1 MKRVVLR
8 IGCGAVCA
16 ALALTLGCGCALLPP
31 ATGVPGAAS
40 SAVSVPTDDSGKPLY
55 DPAVLNDSRLRVLY
69 CDSRSGSSTTILC
82 GSTPLHQS
90 TRSENVSLVED
101 SVTGTAD
108 YWLRSWSDPTG
119 RGGRRTALYDKTG
132 TEVMSFEGEQSA
144 TLQNGLLVL
153 QESRLIDG
161 GYVPE
166 SGYGTCQVID
176 LATGA
181 ALPVPEGAYS
191 CTLCGDKLVFS
202 CYARPE
208 GLDDYDWDT
217 DYQQNRWVVVQE
229 KDGTPVYRAEA
240 ASAYRLF
247 YDSDTLSDWVKLDVA
262 TGEETT
268 DQILY
273 NTQTGEQYT
282 GFLQVYPGGLASF
295 STSDGRYELRDM
307 TTEDRGLIST
317 FDEQPSQY
325 FPGYVVTWHSG
336 EGHGYELYDL
346 ETGAKTPLYDVDATD
361 NTVAVYALDGSTACI
376 PLMAQMLA
384 DTTGMDLE
392 EARSSITVSTTAYAL
407 ENFGLYD
414 TTTRMLVVYEAPDYV
429 KEELQKANVE
439 LEQKPIGVDALVFIV
454 NEDNPVQ
461 ALSQQQ
467 LRDIYAGKITNWKDV
482 GGKDQEIVAFQ
493 RGEDSGSQTLF
504 KKLLI
509 QGGELMTP
517 PSELAPAAMG
527 ELVDSIADYNNSA
540 NAIGF
545 SVYYYIDQMY
555 SKPGL
560 RLLAVDGVTPSN
572 DTLADGSYPLC
583 NDFYAVIHPDA
594 AADSPERRLYDW
606 LDTDA
611 GQDCIK
617 KSGYVAVGPQTTV
630 TIVD

>member
-8 IGCGAVCA
+8 IGCGAVCT

-90 TRSENVSLVED
+90 ARSENVSLVED
-101 SVTGTAD
+101 SATGTAD

-153 QESRLIDG
+153 QENRLIDG

-208 GLDDYDWDT
+208 GLDDCDWDT
-217 DYQQNRWVVVQE
+217 DYQQNSWVVVQE

-247 YDSDTLSDWVKLDVA
+247 YDSDTLSDWVELDVV

-268 DQILY
+268 NQILY

-282 GFLQVYPGGLASF
+282 GFFQVYPGGLASF
-295 STSDGRYELRDM
+295 STGDGQYELRDM
-307 TTEDRGLIST
+307 TTEDRGLIAA

-336 EGHGYELYDL
+336 EDHDYELYDL

-361 NTVAVYALDGSTACI
+361 STVAVYALDGSLRVYSKDNGKLLT
-376 PLMAQMLA
+376 
-384 DTTGMDLE
+384 DTTVEPVEHQQRVRMSNCGSGYVWLKLQDNDRYE
-392 EARSSITVSTTAYAL
+392 TTATRLYGPQGLVSDLTAL
-407 ENFGLYD
+407 QGKYSYVNYLTTDPDGRPMFYGSRAAVGSAYGSVCDVLDTDGKVVLQGLSSCTGYYSNS
-414 TTTRMLVVYEAPDYV
+414 LNALPDH
-429 KEELQKANVE
+429 
-439 LEQKPIGVDALVFIV
+439 VF
-454 NEDNPVQ
+454 
-461 ALSQQQ
+461 A
-467 LRDIYAGKITNWKDV
+467 A
-482 GGKDQEIVAFQ
+482 Q
-493 RGEDSGSQTLF
+493 RGFYVGWMDTSGNWLYCQ
-504 KKLLI
+504 
-509 QGGELMTP
+509 
-517 PSELAPAAMG
+517 
-527 ELVDSIADYNNSA
+527 SI
-540 NAIGF
+540 F
-545 SVYYYIDQMY
+545 S
-555 SKPGL
+555 S
-560 RLLAVDGVTPSN
+560 
-572 DTLADGSYPLC
+572 
-583 NDFYAVIHPDA
+583 A
-594 AADSPERRLYDW
+594 AADDVPSY
-606 LDTDA
+606 
-611 GQDCIK
+611 
-617 KSGYVAVGPQTTV
+617 GY
-630 TIVD
+630 

>member
-8 IGCGAVCA
+8 IGCGAVCT

-40 SAVSVPTDDSGKPLY
+40 SAVSVPTDDNGKPLY

-90 TRSENVSLVED
+90 ARSENVSLVED
-101 SVTGTAD
+101 SATGAAD
-108 YWLRSWSDPTG
+108 YWLRSWSDHTG

-132 TEVMSFEGEQSA
+132 TEVLSFEGEQNA

-191 CTLCGDKLVFS
+191 CTVCGDKLVFS

-217 DYQQNRWVVVQE
+217 DYRQNSWVVVQE
-229 KDGTPVYRAEA
+229 KDGTPVYRADA

-247 YDSDTLSDWVKLDVA
+247 YDSDTLSDWVVLDVT

-268 DQILY
+268 DRILY
-273 NTQTGEQYT
+273 NVLTGEQCT

-307 TTEDRGLIST
+307 TTEDRGLIAA

-336 EGHGYELYDL
+336 EDHGYELYDL
-346 ETGAKTPLYDVDATD
+346 ETGTKTPLYDVNATD
-361 NTVAVYALDGSTACI
+361 NTVAVYALDGSLRVYSTDNGK
-376 PLMAQMLA
+376 LLT
-384 DTTGMDLE
+384 DTTVE
-392 EARSSITVSTTAYAL
+392 PVEHQQRV
-407 ENFGLYD
+407 
-414 TTTRMLVVYEAPDYV
+414 RM
-429 KEELQKANVE
+429 
-439 LEQKPIGVDALVFIV
+439 
-454 NEDNPVQ
+454 
-461 ALSQQQ
+461 
-467 LRDIYAGKITNWKDV
+467 
-482 GGKDQEIVAFQ
+482 
-493 RGEDSGSQTLF
+493 
-504 KKLLI
+504 
-509 QGGELMTP
+509 
-517 PSELAPAAMG
+517 
-527 ELVDSIADYNNSA
+527 
-540 NAIGF
+540 
-545 SVYYYIDQMY
+545 
-555 SKPGL
+555 
-560 RLLAVDGVTPSN
+560 SN
-572 DTLADGSYPLC
+572 CG
-583 NDFYAVIHPDA
+583 
-594 AADSPERRLYDW
+594 
-606 LDTDA
+606 
-611 GQDCIK
+611 
-617 KSGYVAVGPQTTV
+617 SGYVWLKLQDNDRYETTATRLYGPQGLVSDLTALQGKYSYINYLTTDPDGRPMFYGSRAAAGSAYGNV
-630 TIVD
+630 CDVLDADGKVVLQGLASCAGYYSNSLNALPDHVFAAQRGFYVGWMDTSGNWLYCQSIFSSATADDEPSYGY

>member
-8 IGCGAVCA
+8 IGCGAVCT

-40 SAVSVPTDDSGKPLY
+40 SAVSVPTDDNGKPLY

-90 TRSENVSLVED
+90 ARSENVSLVED
-101 SVTGTAD
+101 SATGTAD

-191 CTLCGDKLVFS
+191 CTVCGDKLVFS

-217 DYQQNRWVVVQE
+217 DYRQNSWVVVQE
-229 KDGTPVYRAEA
+229 KDGTPVYRADA

-247 YDSDTLSDWVKLDVA
+247 YDSDTLSDWVVLDVT

-268 DQILY
+268 DRILY
-273 NTQTGEQYT
+273 NVLTGEQCT

-307 TTEDRGLIST
+307 TTEDRGLIAA

-336 EGHGYELYDL
+336 EDHGYDLYDL
-346 ETGAKTPLYDVDATD
+346 ETGAKTPLYDVDVTD
-361 NTVAVYALDGSTACI
+361 STVAVYALDGSLRVYSKDNGKLLT
-376 PLMAQMLA
+376 
-384 DTTGMDLE
+384 DTTVDPVE
-392 EARSSITVSTTAYAL
+392 HQQRV
-407 ENFGLYD
+407 
-414 TTTRMLVVYEAPDYV
+414 RM
-429 KEELQKANVE
+429 
-439 LEQKPIGVDALVFIV
+439 
-454 NEDNPVQ
+454 
-461 ALSQQQ
+461 
-467 LRDIYAGKITNWKDV
+467 
-482 GGKDQEIVAFQ
+482 
-493 RGEDSGSQTLF
+493 
-504 KKLLI
+504 
-509 QGGELMTP
+509 
-517 PSELAPAAMG
+517 
-527 ELVDSIADYNNSA
+527 
-540 NAIGF
+540 
-545 SVYYYIDQMY
+545 
-555 SKPGL
+555 
-560 RLLAVDGVTPSN
+560 SN
-572 DTLADGSYPLC
+572 CG
-583 NDFYAVIHPDA
+583 
-594 AADSPERRLYDW
+594 
-606 LDTDA
+606 
-611 GQDCIK
+611 
-617 KSGYVAVGPQTTV
+617 SGYVWLELQDNDRYETTATRLYGPQGLVSDLTALQGKYGYINYLTTDPNGRPMFCGIRSAVGSAYGNVCDVLDADGNVVLQGLSSCTGYYSNSLNALPDHVFAAQRGFYVGWMDTSGNWLYCQSIFSSATADDV
-630 TIVD
+630 PSYGY

>member
-8 IGCGAVCA
+8 IGCGAVCT

-40 SAVSVPTDDSGKPLY
+40 SAVSVPTDDNGKPLY

-90 TRSENVSLVED
+90 ARSENVSLVED
-101 SVTGTAD
+101 SATGTAD

-191 CTLCGDKLVFS
+191 CTVCGDKLVFS

-208 GLDDYDWDT
+208 GLDDYDWYT
-217 DYQQNRWVVVQE
+217 DYRQNSWVVVQE
-229 KDGTPVYRAEA
+229 KDGTPVYRADA

-247 YDSDTLSDWVKLDVA
+247 YDSDTLSDWVVLDVT

-268 DQILY
+268 DRILY
-273 NTQTGEQYT
+273 NVLTGEQCT

-307 TTEDRGLIST
+307 TTEDRGLIAA

-325 FPGYVVTWHSG
+325 FPGYVVTWRSG
-336 EGHGYELYDL
+336 EDHGYELYDL
-346 ETGAKTPLYDVDATD
+346 ETGTKTPLYDVNATD
-361 NTVAVYALDGSTACI
+361 NTVAVYALDGSLRVYSTDNGK
-376 PLMAQMLA
+376 LLT
-384 DTTGMDLE
+384 DTTVE
-392 EARSSITVSTTAYAL
+392 PVEHQQRV
-407 ENFGLYD
+407 
-414 TTTRMLVVYEAPDYV
+414 RM
-429 KEELQKANVE
+429 
-439 LEQKPIGVDALVFIV
+439 
-454 NEDNPVQ
+454 
-461 ALSQQQ
+461 
-467 LRDIYAGKITNWKDV
+467 
-482 GGKDQEIVAFQ
+482 
-493 RGEDSGSQTLF
+493 
-504 KKLLI
+504 
-509 QGGELMTP
+509 
-517 PSELAPAAMG
+517 
-527 ELVDSIADYNNSA
+527 
-540 NAIGF
+540 
-545 SVYYYIDQMY
+545 
-555 SKPGL
+555 
-560 RLLAVDGVTPSN
+560 SN
-572 DTLADGSYPLC
+572 YG
-583 NDFYAVIHPDA
+583 
-594 AADSPERRLYDW
+594 
-606 LDTDA
+606 
-611 GQDCIK
+611 
-617 KSGYVAVGPQTTV
+617 SGYVWLKLQDNDRYETTATRLYGPQGLVSDLTALQGKYSYVNYLTTDPDGRPMFYGSRSAVGSAYGNVCDVLDADGKVVLQGLASCAGYYSNSLNALPDHVFAAQRGFYVGWMDTSGNWLYCQSIFSSATA
-630 TIVD
+630 DDEPSYGY

>member
-55 DPAVLNDSRLRVLY
+55 DPAVLNDGRLRALY
-69 CDSRSGSSTTILC
+69 CYGRYGSSTTILC

-90 TRSENVSLVED
+90 TRSENVSLVQD
-101 SVTGTAD
+101 SATGIAD

-132 TEVMSFEGEQSA
+132 TEVLSFEGEQSA
-144 TLQNGLLVL
+144 TLQSGLLVL
-153 QESRLIDG
+153 QESRLVDG

-191 CTLCGDKLVFS
+191 CTVCGDKLVFS

-217 DYQQNRWVVVQE
+217 DYQQNSWVVVQE
-229 KDGTPVYRAEA
+229 KDGTTVYRADA

-247 YDSDTLSDWVKLDVA
+247 YDSDTLSDWVELDVA

-273 NTQTGEQYT
+273 NILTGEQCT

-295 STSDGRYELRDM
+295 STGDGRYELRDM
-307 TTEDRGLIST
+307 TTEDRGLIAT

-336 EGHGYELYDL
+336 EDHGYELYDL

-361 NTVAVYALDGSTACI
+361 STVAVYALDGSLRVYSKDNGKLLT
-376 PLMAQMLA
+376 
-384 DTTGMDLE
+384 DTTVEPVEHQQRVRMSNCGSGYVWLE
-392 EARSSITVSTTAYAL
+392 LQDNDR
-407 ENFGLYD
+407 YD
-414 TTTRMLVVYEAPDYV
+414 TTATRLYGPQGLVSDLTALQGKYSYVNYLTTDPDGRPMFDGSRSAVGSAYGNV
-429 KEELQKANVE
+429 CDVLDADGNVVLQGLASCAGYYSNS
-439 LEQKPIGVDALVFIV
+439 LNALPDHVF
-454 NEDNPVQ
+454 
-461 ALSQQQ
+461 A
-467 LRDIYAGKITNWKDV
+467 A
-482 GGKDQEIVAFQ
+482 Q
-493 RGEDSGSQTLF
+493 RGFYVGWMDTSGSWLYCQSIF
-504 KKLLI
+504 SSASADD
-509 QGGELMTP
+509 E
-517 PSELAPAAMG
+517 PS
-527 ELVDSIADYNNSA
+527 Y
-540 NAIGF
+540 
-545 SVYYYIDQMY
+545 
-555 SKPGL
+555 
-560 RLLAVDGVTPSN
+560 
-572 DTLADGSYPLC
+572 
-583 NDFYAVIHPDA
+583 
-594 AADSPERRLYDW
+594 
-606 LDTDA
+606 
-611 GQDCIK
+611 
-617 KSGYVAVGPQTTV
+617 GY
-630 TIVD
+630 

>member
-8 IGCGAVCA
+8 IGCGAVCT

-40 SAVSVPTDDSGKPLY
+40 SAVSVPTDDNGKPLY
-55 DPAVLNDSRLRVLY
+55 DPAVLNDGRLRVLY
-69 CDSRSGSSTTILC
+69 YYGRSGSSTTILC

-90 TRSENVSLVED
+90 ARSENVSLVED
-101 SVTGTAD
+101 SATGAAD
-108 YWLRSWSDPTG
+108 YWLRSWSDHTG

-132 TEVMSFEGEQSA
+132 TEVMTFEGEQNA

-217 DYQQNRWVVVQE
+217 DYQQNSWVVMQE

-247 YDSDTLSDWVKLDVA
+247 YDSDTLSDWVVLDVT

-268 DQILY
+268 DRILY
-273 NTQTGEQYT
+273 NVLTGEQCT

-307 TTEDRGLIST
+307 TTEDRGLIAA

-336 EGHGYELYDL
+336 EDHGYELYDL
-346 ETGAKTPLYDVDATD
+346 ETGTKTPLYDVNATD
-361 NTVAVYALDGSTACI
+361 NTVAVYALDGSLRVYSTDNGK
-376 PLMAQMLA
+376 LLT
-384 DTTGMDLE
+384 DTTVE
-392 EARSSITVSTTAYAL
+392 PVEHQQRV
-407 ENFGLYD
+407 
-414 TTTRMLVVYEAPDYV
+414 RM
-429 KEELQKANVE
+429 
-439 LEQKPIGVDALVFIV
+439 
-454 NEDNPVQ
+454 
-461 ALSQQQ
+461 
-467 LRDIYAGKITNWKDV
+467 
-482 GGKDQEIVAFQ
+482 
-493 RGEDSGSQTLF
+493 
-504 KKLLI
+504 
-509 QGGELMTP
+509 
-517 PSELAPAAMG
+517 
-527 ELVDSIADYNNSA
+527 
-540 NAIGF
+540 
-545 SVYYYIDQMY
+545 
-555 SKPGL
+555 
-560 RLLAVDGVTPSN
+560 SN
-572 DTLADGSYPLC
+572 CG
-583 NDFYAVIHPDA
+583 
-594 AADSPERRLYDW
+594 
-606 LDTDA
+606 
-611 GQDCIK
+611 
-617 KSGYVAVGPQTTV
+617 SGYVWLKLQDNDRYETTATRLYGPQGLVSDLTALQGKYSYINYLTTDPDGRPMFYGSRAAAGSSYGSV
-630 TIVD
+630 CDVLNADGKVVLQGLSSCTGYYSNSLNALPDHVFAAQRGFYVGWMDTSGNWLYCQSIFSSATADDVPSYGY

>member
-8 IGCGAVCA
+8 IGCGAVCT

-40 SAVSVPTDDSGKPLY
+40 SAVSVPTDDNGKPLY

-90 TRSENVSLVED
+90 ARSENVSLVED
-101 SVTGTAD
+101 SATGTAD

-191 CTLCGDKLVFS
+191 CTVCGDKLVFS

-217 DYQQNRWVVVQE
+217 DYRQNSWVVVQE
-229 KDGTPVYRAEA
+229 KDGTPVYRADA

-247 YDSDTLSDWVKLDVA
+247 YDSDTLSDWVVLDVT

-268 DQILY
+268 DRILY
-273 NTQTGEQYT
+273 NVLTGEQCT

-307 TTEDRGLIST
+307 TTEDRGLIAA

-336 EGHGYELYDL
+336 EDHGYELYDL
-346 ETGAKTPLYDVDATD
+346 ETGTKTPLYDVNATD
-361 NTVAVYALDGSTACI
+361 NTVAVYALDGSLRVYSTDNGK
-376 PLMAQMLA
+376 LLT
-384 DTTGMDLE
+384 DTTVE
-392 EARSSITVSTTAYAL
+392 PVEHQQRV
-407 ENFGLYD
+407 
-414 TTTRMLVVYEAPDYV
+414 RM
-429 KEELQKANVE
+429 
-439 LEQKPIGVDALVFIV
+439 
-454 NEDNPVQ
+454 
-461 ALSQQQ
+461 
-467 LRDIYAGKITNWKDV
+467 
-482 GGKDQEIVAFQ
+482 
-493 RGEDSGSQTLF
+493 
-504 KKLLI
+504 
-509 QGGELMTP
+509 
-517 PSELAPAAMG
+517 
-527 ELVDSIADYNNSA
+527 
-540 NAIGF
+540 
-545 SVYYYIDQMY
+545 
-555 SKPGL
+555 
-560 RLLAVDGVTPSN
+560 SN
-572 DTLADGSYPLC
+572 YG
-583 NDFYAVIHPDA
+583 
-594 AADSPERRLYDW
+594 
-606 LDTDA
+606 
-611 GQDCIK
+611 
-617 KSGYVAVGPQTTV
+617 SGYVWLKLQDNDRYETTATRLYGPQGLVSDLTALQGKYSYVNYLTTDPDGRPMFYGNRSAVGSAYGNVCDVLDADGKVVLQGLASCAGDYSNSLNALPDHVFAAQRGFYVGWMDTSGNWLYCQSIFSSATA
-630 TIVD
+630 DDEPSYGY

>member
-8 IGCGAVCA
+8 IGCGAVCT
-16 ALALTLGCGCALLPP
+16 ALALTLGCGCTLLPP

-40 SAVSVPTDDSGKPLY
+40 SAVSVPTDDNGKPLY

-191 CTLCGDKLVFS
+191 CTVCGDKLVFS

-217 DYQQNRWVVVQE
+217 DYQQNSWVVVQE
-229 KDGTPVYRAEA
+229 KDGTPVYRADA
-240 ASAYRLF
+240 ASAHRLF
-247 YDSDTLSDWVKLDVA
+247 YDSDTLSDWVELDVT

-268 DQILY
+268 DRILY
-273 NTQTGEQYT
+273 NVLTGEQCT

-295 STSDGRYELRDM
+295 STGDGRYELRDM
-307 TTEDRGLIST
+307 TTEDRGLIAA

-336 EGHGYELYDL
+336 EDHGYELYDL
-346 ETGAKTPLYDVDATD
+346 ETGTKTPLYDVNATD
-361 NTVAVYALDGSTACI
+361 STVAVYALDGSLRVYSTDNGK
-376 PLMAQMLA
+376 LLT
-384 DTTGMDLE
+384 DTTVE
-392 EARSSITVSTTAYAL
+392 PVEHQQRV
-407 ENFGLYD
+407 
-414 TTTRMLVVYEAPDYV
+414 RM
-429 KEELQKANVE
+429 
-439 LEQKPIGVDALVFIV
+439 
-454 NEDNPVQ
+454 
-461 ALSQQQ
+461 
-467 LRDIYAGKITNWKDV
+467 
-482 GGKDQEIVAFQ
+482 
-493 RGEDSGSQTLF
+493 
-504 KKLLI
+504 
-509 QGGELMTP
+509 
-517 PSELAPAAMG
+517 
-527 ELVDSIADYNNSA
+527 
-540 NAIGF
+540 
-545 SVYYYIDQMY
+545 
-555 SKPGL
+555 
-560 RLLAVDGVTPSN
+560 SN
-572 DTLADGSYPLC
+572 CG
-583 NDFYAVIHPDA
+583 
-594 AADSPERRLYDW
+594 
-606 LDTDA
+606 
-611 GQDCIK
+611 
-617 KSGYVAVGPQTTV
+617 SGYVWLKLQDNDRYETTATRLYGPQGLVSDLTALQGKYSYVNYLTTDPDGRPMFYGSRSAVGSAYGNVYDVLDADGKVVLQGLSSCTGYYSNSLNALPDHVFAAQRGFYVGWMDTSGNWLYCQSIFSSATADDV
-630 TIVD
+630 PSYGY

>member
-8 IGCGAVCA
+8 IGCGAVCT
-16 ALALTLGCGCALLPP
+16 ALALTLGCGCTLLPP

-40 SAVSVPTDDSGKPLY
+40 SAVSVPTDDNGKPLY

-191 CTLCGDKLVFS
+191 CTVCGDKLVFS
-202 CYARPE
+202 CYVRPE

-217 DYQQNRWVVVQE
+217 DYQQNSWVVVQE
-229 KDGTPVYRAEA
+229 KDSTPVYRADA

-247 YDSDTLSDWVKLDVA
+247 YDSDTLSDWVELDVA

-268 DQILY
+268 DRILY
-273 NTQTGEQYT
+273 NVLTGEQCT
-282 GFLQVYPGGLASF
+282 GFLQVYPGGLVSF
-295 STSDGRYELRDM
+295 STGDGRYELRDM
-307 TTEDRGLIST
+307 TTEDRGLIAT

-336 EGHGYELYDL
+336 EDHGYELYDL
-346 ETGAKTPLYDVDATD
+346 ETGTKTPLYDVNTTD
-361 NTVAVYALDGSTACI
+361 NTIAVYALDGSLRVYSKDNGKLLT
-376 PLMAQMLA
+376 
-384 DTTGMDLE
+384 DTTVE
-392 EARSSITVSTTAYAL
+392 PVEHQQRV
-407 ENFGLYD
+407 
-414 TTTRMLVVYEAPDYV
+414 RM
-429 KEELQKANVE
+429 
-439 LEQKPIGVDALVFIV
+439 
-454 NEDNPVQ
+454 
-461 ALSQQQ
+461 
-467 LRDIYAGKITNWKDV
+467 
-482 GGKDQEIVAFQ
+482 
-493 RGEDSGSQTLF
+493 
-504 KKLLI
+504 
-509 QGGELMTP
+509 
-517 PSELAPAAMG
+517 
-527 ELVDSIADYNNSA
+527 
-540 NAIGF
+540 
-545 SVYYYIDQMY
+545 
-555 SKPGL
+555 
-560 RLLAVDGVTPSN
+560 SN
-572 DTLADGSYPLC
+572 YG
-583 NDFYAVIHPDA
+583 
-594 AADSPERRLYDW
+594 
-606 LDTDA
+606 
-611 GQDCIK
+611 
-617 KSGYVAVGPQTTV
+617 SGYVWLELQDNDRYETTATRLYGPQGLVSDLTALQGKYSYINYLTTDPDGRPMFYGSRAAAGSAYGNV
-630 TIVD
+630 YDVLDADGKVVLQGLSSCTGYYSNSLNALPDHVFAAQRGFYVGWMDTSGNWLYCQSIFSSATADDEPSYGY

>member
-55 DPAVLNDSRLRVLY
+55 DPAVLNDDRLRVLY
-69 CDSRSGSSTTILC
+69 CYDRAGSSTTILC

-90 TRSENVSLVED
+90 ARSENVSLVED
-101 SVTGTAD
+101 SATGTAD

-132 TEVMSFEGEQSA
+132 TEVLSFEGEQSA

-181 ALPVPEGAYS
+181 ALSVPEGAYS

-217 DYQQNRWVVVQE
+217 DYQQNSWVVMQE

-247 YDSDTLSDWVKLDVA
+247 YDSDTLSDWVVLDVT

-268 DQILY
+268 DRILY
-273 NTQTGEQYT
+273 NVLTGEQCT

-295 STSDGRYELRDM
+295 STGDGRYELRDM
-307 TTEDRGLIST
+307 TTEDRGLIAA

-336 EGHGYELYDL
+336 EDHGYELYDL
-346 ETGAKTPLYDVDATD
+346 ETGTKTPLYDVNATD
-361 NTVAVYALDGSTACI
+361 NTVAVYALDGSLWVYSTDNGK
-376 PLMAQMLA
+376 LLT
-384 DTTGMDLE
+384 DTTVE
-392 EARSSITVSTTAYAL
+392 PVEHQQRV
-407 ENFGLYD
+407 
-414 TTTRMLVVYEAPDYV
+414 RM
-429 KEELQKANVE
+429 
-439 LEQKPIGVDALVFIV
+439 
-454 NEDNPVQ
+454 
-461 ALSQQQ
+461 
-467 LRDIYAGKITNWKDV
+467 
-482 GGKDQEIVAFQ
+482 
-493 RGEDSGSQTLF
+493 
-504 KKLLI
+504 
-509 QGGELMTP
+509 
-517 PSELAPAAMG
+517 
-527 ELVDSIADYNNSA
+527 
-540 NAIGF
+540 
-545 SVYYYIDQMY
+545 
-555 SKPGL
+555 
-560 RLLAVDGVTPSN
+560 SN
-572 DTLADGSYPLC
+572 CG
-583 NDFYAVIHPDA
+583 
-594 AADSPERRLYDW
+594 
-606 LDTDA
+606 
-611 GQDCIK
+611 
-617 KSGYVAVGPQTTV
+617 SGYVWLKLQDNDRYETTATRLYGPQGLVSDLTALQGKYSYVNYLTTDPDGRPMFYGSRSAVGSAYGNVCDVLDADGKVVLQGLASCAGYYSNSLNALPDHVFAAQRGFYVGWMDTSGNWLYCQSIFSSATA
-630 TIVD
+630 DDEPSYGY

>member
-8 IGCGAVCA
+8 IGCGAVCT

-55 DPAVLNDSRLRVLY
+55 DPAVLNDGRLRVLY
-69 CDSRSGSSTTILC
+69 CDGRSGSSTTILC

-101 SVTGTAD
+101 SATGTAD

-144 TLQNGLLVL
+144 TLQNDLLVL

-176 LATGA
+176 LATGT
-181 ALPVPEGAYS
+181 ALPVPVGAYS

-202 CYARPE
+202 YYARPE

-217 DYQQNRWVVVQE
+217 DYQQNSWVVVQE

-247 YDSDTLSDWVKLDVA
+247 YDSDTLSDWVELDVA

-273 NTQTGEQYT
+273 NTQTGEQST

-307 TTEDRGLIST
+307 TTEDRGLIAT

-325 FPGYVVTWHSG
+325 FPGYVITWHSG
-336 EGHGYELYDL
+336 EDHGYELYDL
-346 ETGAKTPLYDVDATD
+346 ETGTKTPLYDVDAANSTI
-361 NTVAVYALDGSTACI
+361 AVYALDGSLRVYSKDNGKLLT
-376 PLMAQMLA
+376 
-384 DTTGMDLE
+384 DTTVEPVEHQQRVRMSNCGSGYVWLE
-392 EARSSITVSTTAYAL
+392 LQDNDRYETTATRLYGPQGLVSDLTAL
-407 ENFGLYD
+407 QGKYSYVNYLTTDPDGRPMFYGSRAAVGSAYGSVCDVLDTDGKVVLQGLSSCTGYYSNS
-414 TTTRMLVVYEAPDYV
+414 LNALPDH
-429 KEELQKANVE
+429 
-439 LEQKPIGVDALVFIV
+439 VFS
-454 NEDNPVQ
+454 
-461 ALSQQQ
+461 A
-467 LRDIYAGKITNWKDV
+467 
-482 GGKDQEIVAFQ
+482 Q
-493 RGEDSGSQTLF
+493 RGFYVGWMDTSGNWLYCQ
-504 KKLLI
+504 
-509 QGGELMTP
+509 
-517 PSELAPAAMG
+517 
-527 ELVDSIADYNNSA
+527 SI
-540 NAIGF
+540 F
-545 SVYYYIDQMY
+545 S
-555 SKPGL
+555 S
-560 RLLAVDGVTPSN
+560 
-572 DTLADGSYPLC
+572 
-583 NDFYAVIHPDA
+583 A
-594 AADSPERRLYDW
+594 AADDVPSY
-606 LDTDA
+606 
-611 GQDCIK
+611 
-617 KSGYVAVGPQTTV
+617 GY
-630 TIVD
+630 

>member
-8 IGCGAVCA
+8 IGCGAVCT

-40 SAVSVPTDDSGKPLY
+40 SAVSVPTDDNGKPLY

-69 CDSRSGSSTTILC
+69 CDGRFGSSTTILC

-101 SVTGTAD
+101 SATGTAD

-181 ALPVPEGAYS
+181 ALSVPEGAYS

-217 DYQQNRWVVVQE
+217 DYQQNSWVVVQE
-229 KDGTPVYRAEA
+229 KDGTPVYRAGA

-247 YDSDTLSDWVKLDVA
+247 YNSDTLSDWVELDVA

-268 DQILY
+268 DRILY
-273 NTQTGEQYT
+273 NVLTGEQCT

-295 STSDGRYELRDM
+295 STGDSLYELRDM
-307 TTEDRGLIST
+307 TTEDRGLIAT

-325 FPGYVVTWHSG
+325 FPGYVVTWHNG
-336 EGHGYELYDL
+336 EDHGYELFDL

-361 NTVAVYALDGSTACI
+361 STIAVYALDGSLRVYSKDNGKLLT
-376 PLMAQMLA
+376 
-384 DTTGMDLE
+384 DTTVE
-392 EARSSITVSTTAYAL
+392 PVEHQQRV
-407 ENFGLYD
+407 
-414 TTTRMLVVYEAPDYV
+414 RM
-429 KEELQKANVE
+429 
-439 LEQKPIGVDALVFIV
+439 
-454 NEDNPVQ
+454 
-461 ALSQQQ
+461 
-467 LRDIYAGKITNWKDV
+467 
-482 GGKDQEIVAFQ
+482 
-493 RGEDSGSQTLF
+493 
-504 KKLLI
+504 
-509 QGGELMTP
+509 
-517 PSELAPAAMG
+517 
-527 ELVDSIADYNNSA
+527 
-540 NAIGF
+540 
-545 SVYYYIDQMY
+545 
-555 SKPGL
+555 
-560 RLLAVDGVTPSN
+560 SN
-572 DTLADGSYPLC
+572 CG
-583 NDFYAVIHPDA
+583 
-594 AADSPERRLYDW
+594 
-606 LDTDA
+606 
-611 GQDCIK
+611 
-617 KSGYVAVGPQTTV
+617 SGYVWLELQDNDRYETTATRLYGPQGLISDLTALQGKYSYVNYLTTAPDGRPMFYGNRAAAGSAYGNV
-630 TIVD
+630 CDVLDADGKVVLQGLASCTGYYSNSLNALPDHVFAAQRGFYVGWMDTSGNWLYFQSIFSSATADDEPSYGY

>member
-8 IGCGAVCA
+8 IGCGAVCT

-40 SAVSVPTDDSGKPLY
+40 SAVSVPTDDNGKPLY
-55 DPAVLNDSRLRVLY
+55 DPAVLNDGRLRVLY
-69 CDSRSGSSTTILC
+69 YYGRSGSSTTILC

-90 TRSENVSLVED
+90 ARSENVSLVED
-101 SVTGTAD
+101 SATGTAD

-153 QESRLIDG
+153 QESRLVDG

-191 CTLCGDKLVFS
+191 CTVCGDKLVFS

-217 DYQQNRWVVVQE
+217 DYRQNSWVVVQE
-229 KDGTPVYRAEA
+229 KDGTPVYRADA

-247 YDSDTLSDWVKLDVA
+247 YDSDTLSDWVVLDVT

-268 DQILY
+268 DRILY
-273 NTQTGEQYT
+273 NVLTGEQCT

-307 TTEDRGLIST
+307 TTEDRGLIAA

-336 EGHGYELYDL
+336 EDHGYELYDL
-346 ETGAKTPLYDVDATD
+346 ETGTKTPLYDVNTTD
-361 NTVAVYALDGSTACI
+361 NTIAVYALDGSLRVYSKDNGKLLT
-376 PLMAQMLA
+376 
-384 DTTGMDLE
+384 DTTVE
-392 EARSSITVSTTAYAL
+392 PVEHQQRV
-407 ENFGLYD
+407 
-414 TTTRMLVVYEAPDYV
+414 RM
-429 KEELQKANVE
+429 
-439 LEQKPIGVDALVFIV
+439 
-454 NEDNPVQ
+454 
-461 ALSQQQ
+461 
-467 LRDIYAGKITNWKDV
+467 
-482 GGKDQEIVAFQ
+482 
-493 RGEDSGSQTLF
+493 
-504 KKLLI
+504 
-509 QGGELMTP
+509 
-517 PSELAPAAMG
+517 
-527 ELVDSIADYNNSA
+527 
-540 NAIGF
+540 
-545 SVYYYIDQMY
+545 
-555 SKPGL
+555 
-560 RLLAVDGVTPSN
+560 SN
-572 DTLADGSYPLC
+572 YG
-583 NDFYAVIHPDA
+583 
-594 AADSPERRLYDW
+594 
-606 LDTDA
+606 
-611 GQDCIK
+611 
-617 KSGYVAVGPQTTV
+617 SGYVWLKLQDNDRYETTATRLYGPQGLVSDLTALQGKYSYVNYLTTDPDGRPMFYGSRSAVGSAYGNVCDVLDADGKVVLQGLASCAGYYSNSLNALPDHVFAAQRGFYVGWMDTSGNWLYCQSIFSSATA
-630 TIVD
+630 DDEPSYGY

>member
-8 IGCGAVCA
+8 IGCGAVCT

-55 DPAVLNDSRLRVLY
+55 DPAVLNDGRLRVLY
-69 CDSRSGSSTTILC
+69 CDSRFGSSTTILC

-101 SVTGTAD
+101 SATGTAD

-166 SGYGTCQVID
+166 SGYDTCQVID
-176 LATGA
+176 LATGT
-181 ALPVPEGAYS
+181 ALPVPVGAYS

-217 DYQQNRWVVVQE
+217 DYQQNSWVVVQE
-229 KDGTPVYRAEA
+229 KDGTTVYRAEA

-247 YDSDTLSDWVKLDVA
+247 YDSDTLSDWVELDVA

-268 DQILY
+268 DRILY
-273 NTQTGEQYT
+273 NVLTGEQCT

-295 STSDGRYELRDM
+295 STGDGRYELRDM
-307 TTEDRGLIST
+307 TTEDRGLIAA

-336 EGHGYELYDL
+336 EDHGYELYDL
-346 ETGAKTPLYDVDATD
+346 ETGAKTPLYDVDTTD
-361 NTVAVYALDGSTACI
+361 NTIAVYALDGSLRVYSKDNGKLLT
-376 PLMAQMLA
+376 
-384 DTTGMDLE
+384 DTTVE
-392 EARSSITVSTTAYAL
+392 PVEHQQRV
-407 ENFGLYD
+407 
-414 TTTRMLVVYEAPDYV
+414 RM
-429 KEELQKANVE
+429 
-439 LEQKPIGVDALVFIV
+439 
-454 NEDNPVQ
+454 
-461 ALSQQQ
+461 
-467 LRDIYAGKITNWKDV
+467 
-482 GGKDQEIVAFQ
+482 
-493 RGEDSGSQTLF
+493 
-504 KKLLI
+504 
-509 QGGELMTP
+509 
-517 PSELAPAAMG
+517 
-527 ELVDSIADYNNSA
+527 
-540 NAIGF
+540 
-545 SVYYYIDQMY
+545 
-555 SKPGL
+555 
-560 RLLAVDGVTPSN
+560 SN
-572 DTLADGSYPLC
+572 YG
-583 NDFYAVIHPDA
+583 
-594 AADSPERRLYDW
+594 
-606 LDTDA
+606 
-611 GQDCIK
+611 
-617 KSGYVAVGPQTTV
+617 SGYVWLKLQDNDRYETTATRLYGPQGLVSDLTALQGKYSYVNYLTTDPDGRPMFYGSRSAVGSAYGNVCDVLDADGKVVLQGLASCAGYYSNSLNALPDHVFAAQRGFYVGWMDTSGNWLYCQSIFSSATA
-630 TIVD
+630 DDEPSYGY

>member
-55 DPAVLNDSRLRVLY
+55 DPAVLNDDRLRVLY
-69 CDSRSGSSTTILC
+69 CYDRAGSSTTILC
-82 GSTPLHQS
+82 GSTPLHQAA
-90 TRSENVSLVED
+90 RSENVSLVED
-101 SVTGTAD
+101 SATGIAD

-132 TEVMSFEGEQSA
+132 TEVMSFEGEQNA

-153 QESRLIDG
+153 QESRLVDG

-208 GLDDYDWDT
+208 GLDDYDWDM

-229 KDGTPVYRAEA
+229 KDSTPVYRADA

-247 YDSDTLSDWVKLDVA
+247 YNSDTLSDWVELDVA

-268 DQILY
+268 DRILY
-273 NTQTGEQYT
+273 NVLTGEQCT

-295 STSDGRYELRDM
+295 STGDGRYELRDM
-307 TTEDRGLIST
+307 TTEDRGLIAA

-336 EGHGYELYDL
+336 EDHGYELYDL
-346 ETGAKTPLYDVDATD
+346 ETGTKTPLYDVNTTD
-361 NTVAVYALDGSTACI
+361 NTIAVYALDGSLRVYSKDNGKLLT
-376 PLMAQMLA
+376 
-384 DTTGMDLE
+384 DTTVE
-392 EARSSITVSTTAYAL
+392 PVEHQQRV
-407 ENFGLYD
+407 
-414 TTTRMLVVYEAPDYV
+414 RM
-429 KEELQKANVE
+429 
-439 LEQKPIGVDALVFIV
+439 
-454 NEDNPVQ
+454 
-461 ALSQQQ
+461 
-467 LRDIYAGKITNWKDV
+467 
-482 GGKDQEIVAFQ
+482 
-493 RGEDSGSQTLF
+493 
-504 KKLLI
+504 
-509 QGGELMTP
+509 
-517 PSELAPAAMG
+517 
-527 ELVDSIADYNNSA
+527 
-540 NAIGF
+540 
-545 SVYYYIDQMY
+545 
-555 SKPGL
+555 
-560 RLLAVDGVTPSN
+560 SN
-572 DTLADGSYPLC
+572 YG
-583 NDFYAVIHPDA
+583 
-594 AADSPERRLYDW
+594 
-606 LDTDA
+606 
-611 GQDCIK
+611 
-617 KSGYVAVGPQTTV
+617 SGYVWLKLQDNDRYETTATRLYGPQGLVSDLTALQGKYSYVNYLTTDPDGRPMFYGSRTAAGSAYGNV
-630 TIVD
+630 YDVLDADGKVVLQGLASCAGYYSNSLNALPDHVFAAQRGFYVGWMDTSGNWLYCQSIFSSATADDEPSYGY

>member
-55 DPAVLNDSRLRVLY
+55 DPAVLNDDRLRVLY
-69 CDSRSGSSTTILC
+69 CYDRAGSSTTILC
-82 GSTPLHQS
+82 GSTPLHQAA
-90 TRSENVSLVED
+90 RSENVSLVED
-101 SVTGTAD
+101 SATGIAD

-132 TEVMSFEGEQSA
+132 TEVMSFEGEQNA

-153 QESRLIDG
+153 QESRLVDG

-202 CYARPE
+202 CYVRPE

-217 DYQQNRWVVVQE
+217 DYQQNSWVVVQE
-229 KDGTPVYRAEA
+229 KDGTPVYRADA

-247 YDSDTLSDWVKLDVA
+247 YDSDTLSDWVELDVA

-273 NTQTGEQYT
+273 NVLTGEQCT

-295 STSDGRYELRDM
+295 STGDGRYELRDM
-307 TTEDRGLIST
+307 TTEDSGLIAA

-336 EGHGYELYDL
+336 EDHGYELYDL
-346 ETGAKTPLYDVDATD
+346 ETGTKTPLYDVDATD
-361 NTVAVYALDGSTACI
+361 STIAVYALDGSLRVYSKDNGKLLT
-376 PLMAQMLA
+376 
-384 DTTGMDLE
+384 DTT
-392 EARSSITVSTTAYAL
+392 
-407 ENFGLYD
+407 
-414 TTTRMLVVYEAPDYV
+414 
-429 KEELQKANVE
+429 VE
-439 LEQKPIGVDALVFIV
+439 
-454 NEDNPVQ
+454 PVEH
-461 ALSQQQ
+461 QQRVR
-467 LRDIYAGKITNWKDV
+467 LAG
-482 GGKDQEIVAFQ
+482 
-493 RGEDSGSQTLF
+493 
-504 KKLLI
+504 
-509 QGGELMTP
+509 
-517 PSELAPAAMG
+517 
-527 ELVDSIADYNNSA
+527 IA
-540 NAIGF
+540 G
-545 SVYYYIDQMY
+545 
-555 SKPGL
+555 
-560 RLLAVDGVTPSN
+560 
-572 DTLADGSYPLC
+572 
-583 NDFYAVIHPDA
+583 
-594 AADSPERRLYDW
+594 
-606 LDTDA
+606 
-611 GQDCIK
+611 
-617 KSGYVAVGPQTTV
+617 
-630 TIVD
+630 

>member
-8 IGCGAVCA
+8 IGCGAVCT

-69 CDSRSGSSTTILC
+69 CDGRSGSSTTILC

-90 TRSENVSLVED
+90 ARSENVSLVED
-101 SVTGTAD
+101 SATGTAD

-181 ALPVPEGAYS
+181 ALPVPKGAYS

-217 DYQQNRWVVVQE
+217 DYQQNSWVVVQE
-229 KDGTPVYRAEA
+229 KDGTPVYRADA
-240 ASAYRLF
+240 ASAHRLF
-247 YDSDTLSDWVKLDVA
+247 YDSDTLSDWVELDVT

-268 DQILY
+268 DRILY
-273 NTQTGEQYT
+273 NVLTGEQCT

-295 STSDGRYELRDM
+295 STGDGRYELRDM
-307 TTEDRGLIST
+307 TTEDRGLIAA

-336 EGHGYELYDL
+336 EDHGYELYDL
-346 ETGAKTPLYDVDATD
+346 ETGTKTPLYDVNATD
-361 NTVAVYALDGSTACI
+361 STVAVYALDGSLRVYSTDNGK
-376 PLMAQMLA
+376 LLT
-384 DTTGMDLE
+384 DTTVEPVEHQQRVRMSNCGSGYVWLKLQDNDRYE
-392 EARSSITVSTTAYAL
+392 TTATRLYGPQGLVSDLTAL
-407 ENFGLYD
+407 QGKYSYVNYLTTDPDGRPMFYGSRSAVGSAYGNVYDVLDTDGKVVLQGLSSCTGYYSNS
-414 TTTRMLVVYEAPDYV
+414 LNALPDH
-429 KEELQKANVE
+429 
-439 LEQKPIGVDALVFIV
+439 VF
-454 NEDNPVQ
+454 
-461 ALSQQQ
+461 A
-467 LRDIYAGKITNWKDV
+467 A
-482 GGKDQEIVAFQ
+482 Q
-493 RGEDSGSQTLF
+493 RGFYVGWMDTSGNWLYCQ
-504 KKLLI
+504 
-509 QGGELMTP
+509 
-517 PSELAPAAMG
+517 
-527 ELVDSIADYNNSA
+527 SI
-540 NAIGF
+540 F
-545 SVYYYIDQMY
+545 S
-555 SKPGL
+555 S
-560 RLLAVDGVTPSN
+560 
-572 DTLADGSYPLC
+572 
-583 NDFYAVIHPDA
+583 A
-594 AADSPERRLYDW
+594 AADDVPSY
-606 LDTDA
+606 
-611 GQDCIK
+611 
-617 KSGYVAVGPQTTV
+617 GY
-630 TIVD
+630 

>member
-8 IGCGAVCA
+8 IGCGAVCT
-16 ALALTLGCGCALLPP
+16 ALALTLGCGCALLPS

-69 CDSRSGSSTTILC
+69 CDGRSGSSTTILC

-90 TRSENVSLVED
+90 ARSENVSLVED
-101 SVTGTAD
+101 SATGTAD

-217 DYQQNRWVVVQE
+217 DYQQNSWVVMQE
-229 KDGTPVYRAEA
+229 KDGTTVYRADA

-247 YDSDTLSDWVKLDVA
+247 YDSDTLSDWVELDVA

-295 STSDGRYELRDM
+295 STGDGRYELRDM

-336 EGHGYELYDL
+336 KGHGYELYNL
-346 ETGAKTPLYDVDATD
+346 ETGAKTPLYDVDAAD
-361 NTVAVYALDGSTACI
+361 NTVAVYALDGSLRVYSKDNGKLLT
-376 PLMAQMLA
+376 
-384 DTTGMDLE
+384 DTTVEPVEHQQRVRMSNCGTGYVWLE
-392 EARSSITVSTTAYAL
+392 LQDNDRYETTATRLYGPQGLVSDLTAL
-407 ENFGLYD
+407 QGKYSYVNYLTTDPDGRPMFYGSRAAAGSAYGSVCDVLDAGGNVVLQGLSSCTGYYSNS
-414 TTTRMLVVYEAPDYV
+414 LNALPDH
-429 KEELQKANVE
+429 
-439 LEQKPIGVDALVFIV
+439 VF
-454 NEDNPVQ
+454 
-461 ALSQQQ
+461 A
-467 LRDIYAGKITNWKDV
+467 A
-482 GGKDQEIVAFQ
+482 Q
-493 RGEDSGSQTLF
+493 RGFYVGWMDTSGNWLYCQSIFSSATADDV
-504 KKLLI
+504 
-509 QGGELMTP
+509 
-517 PSELAPAAMG
+517 PS
-527 ELVDSIADYNNSA
+527 Y
-540 NAIGF
+540 
-545 SVYYYIDQMY
+545 
-555 SKPGL
+555 
-560 RLLAVDGVTPSN
+560 
-572 DTLADGSYPLC
+572 
-583 NDFYAVIHPDA
+583 
-594 AADSPERRLYDW
+594 
-606 LDTDA
+606 
-611 GQDCIK
+611 
-617 KSGYVAVGPQTTV
+617 GY
-630 TIVD
+630 

>member
-8 IGCGAVCA
+8 IGCGAVCT

-40 SAVSVPTDDSGKPLY
+40 SAVSVPTDDNGKPLY

-90 TRSENVSLVED
+90 ARSENVSLVED
-101 SVTGTAD
+101 SATGTAD

-132 TEVMSFEGEQSA
+132 TEVLSFEGEQNA

-176 LATGA
+176 LATSA

-217 DYQQNRWVVVQE
+217 DYRQNSWVVVQE
-229 KDGTPVYRAEA
+229 KDGTPVYRADA

-247 YDSDTLSDWVKLDVA
+247 YDSDTLSDWVVLDVT

-268 DQILY
+268 DRILY
-273 NTQTGEQYT
+273 NVLTGEQCT

-307 TTEDRGLIST
+307 TTEDRGLIAA

-336 EGHGYELYDL
+336 EDHGYELYDL
-346 ETGAKTPLYDVDATD
+346 ETGTKTPLYDVNTTD
-361 NTVAVYALDGSTACI
+361 NTIAVYALDGSLRVYSKDNGKLLT
-376 PLMAQMLA
+376 
-384 DTTGMDLE
+384 DTTVE
-392 EARSSITVSTTAYAL
+392 PVEHQQRV
-407 ENFGLYD
+407 
-414 TTTRMLVVYEAPDYV
+414 RM
-429 KEELQKANVE
+429 
-439 LEQKPIGVDALVFIV
+439 
-454 NEDNPVQ
+454 
-461 ALSQQQ
+461 
-467 LRDIYAGKITNWKDV
+467 
-482 GGKDQEIVAFQ
+482 
-493 RGEDSGSQTLF
+493 
-504 KKLLI
+504 
-509 QGGELMTP
+509 
-517 PSELAPAAMG
+517 
-527 ELVDSIADYNNSA
+527 
-540 NAIGF
+540 
-545 SVYYYIDQMY
+545 
-555 SKPGL
+555 
-560 RLLAVDGVTPSN
+560 SN
-572 DTLADGSYPLC
+572 YG
-583 NDFYAVIHPDA
+583 
-594 AADSPERRLYDW
+594 
-606 LDTDA
+606 
-611 GQDCIK
+611 
-617 KSGYVAVGPQTTV
+617 SGYVWLKLQDNDRYETTATRLYGPQGLVSDLTALQGKYSYVNYLTTDPDGRPMFYGSRSAVGSAYGNVCDVLDADGKVVLQGLASCAGYYSNSLNALPDHVFAAQRGFYVGWMDTSGNWLYCQSIFSSATA
-630 TIVD
+630 DDEPSYGY

>member
-8 IGCGAVCA
+8 IGCGAVCT

-55 DPAVLNDSRLRVLY
+55 DPTVLNDSRLRVLY
-69 CDSRSGSSTTILC
+69 CDGRFGSSTTILC

-101 SVTGTAD
+101 SATGTAD

-153 QESRLIDG
+153 QESRLVDG

-191 CTLCGDKLVFS
+191 CTVCGDKLVFS

-217 DYQQNRWVVVQE
+217 DYQQNSWVVVQE
-229 KDGTPVYRAEA
+229 KDGTTVYRAEA

-247 YDSDTLSDWVKLDVA
+247 YDNDTLSDWVELDVA

-268 DQILY
+268 DRILY
-273 NTQTGEQYT
+273 NVLTGEQCT

-295 STSDGRYELRDM
+295 STGDGRYELRDM
-307 TTEDRGLIST
+307 TTEDRGLIAA

-336 EGHGYELYDL
+336 EDHGYELYDL

-361 NTVAVYALDGSTACI
+361 STIAVYALDGSLRVYSKDNGKLLT
-376 PLMAQMLA
+376 
-384 DTTGMDLE
+384 DTTVKPVEHQQRVRMSNCGTGYVWLE
-392 EARSSITVSTTAYAL
+392 LQDNDRYETTATRLYGPQGLVSDLTAL
-407 ENFGLYD
+407 QGRYSYVDYLTTDPDGSPMFCGSRAAAGSAYGNVYDVLDADGKVVLQGLSSCTGYYSNS
-414 TTTRMLVVYEAPDYV
+414 LNALPDH
-429 KEELQKANVE
+429 
-439 LEQKPIGVDALVFIV
+439 VF
-454 NEDNPVQ
+454 
-461 ALSQQQ
+461 A
-467 LRDIYAGKITNWKDV
+467 A
-482 GGKDQEIVAFQ
+482 Q
-493 RGEDSGSQTLF
+493 RGFYVGWMDTSGNWLYCQSIFSSATADD
-504 KKLLI
+504 
-509 QGGELMTP
+509 E
-517 PSELAPAAMG
+517 PS
-527 ELVDSIADYNNSA
+527 Y
-540 NAIGF
+540 
-545 SVYYYIDQMY
+545 
-555 SKPGL
+555 
-560 RLLAVDGVTPSN
+560 
-572 DTLADGSYPLC
+572 
-583 NDFYAVIHPDA
+583 
-594 AADSPERRLYDW
+594 
-606 LDTDA
+606 
-611 GQDCIK
+611 
-617 KSGYVAVGPQTTV
+617 GY
-630 TIVD
+630 

>member
-8 IGCGAVCA
+8 IGCGAVCT

-90 TRSENVSLVED
+90 ARSENVSLVED
-101 SVTGTAD
+101 SATGAAD
-108 YWLRSWSDPTG
+108 YWLRSWSDHTG

-132 TEVMSFEGEQSA
+132 TEVLSFEGEQNA

-191 CTLCGDKLVFS
+191 CTVCGDKLVFS

-217 DYQQNRWVVVQE
+217 DYRQNSWVVVQE
-229 KDGTPVYRAEA
+229 KDGTPVYRADA

-247 YDSDTLSDWVKLDVA
+247 YDSDTLSDWVVLDVT

-268 DQILY
+268 DRILY
-273 NTQTGEQYT
+273 NVLTGEQCT

-307 TTEDRGLIST
+307 TTEDRGLIAA

-336 EGHGYELYDL
+336 EDHGYELYDL
-346 ETGAKTPLYDVDATD
+346 ETGTKTPLYDVNTTD
-361 NTVAVYALDGSTACI
+361 NTIAVYALDGSLRVYSKDNGKQLT
-376 PLMAQMLA
+376 
-384 DTTGMDLE
+384 DTTVE
-392 EARSSITVSTTAYAL
+392 PVEHQQRV
-407 ENFGLYD
+407 
-414 TTTRMLVVYEAPDYV
+414 RM
-429 KEELQKANVE
+429 
-439 LEQKPIGVDALVFIV
+439 
-454 NEDNPVQ
+454 
-461 ALSQQQ
+461 
-467 LRDIYAGKITNWKDV
+467 
-482 GGKDQEIVAFQ
+482 
-493 RGEDSGSQTLF
+493 
-504 KKLLI
+504 
-509 QGGELMTP
+509 
-517 PSELAPAAMG
+517 
-527 ELVDSIADYNNSA
+527 
-540 NAIGF
+540 
-545 SVYYYIDQMY
+545 
-555 SKPGL
+555 
-560 RLLAVDGVTPSN
+560 SN
-572 DTLADGSYPLC
+572 YG
-583 NDFYAVIHPDA
+583 
-594 AADSPERRLYDW
+594 
-606 LDTDA
+606 
-611 GQDCIK
+611 
-617 KSGYVAVGPQTTV
+617 SGYVWLKLQDNDRYETTATRLYGPQGLVSDLTALQGKYSYINYLTTDPDGRPMFYGSRDAAGSAYGSV
-630 TIVD
+630 YDVLDADGKVVLQGLASCTGYYSNSLNALPDHVFAAQRGFYVGWMDTSGNWLYCQSIFSSATADDEPSYGY

>member
-8 IGCGAVCA
+8 IGCGAVCT

-40 SAVSVPTDDSGKPLY
+40 SAVSVPTDDNGKPLY

-69 CDSRSGSSTTILC
+69 CDGRSGSSTTILC

-101 SVTGTAD
+101 SATGTAD

-144 TLQNGLLVL
+144 TLQNDLLVL

-217 DYQQNRWVVVQE
+217 DYQQNSWVVVQE
-229 KDGTPVYRAEA
+229 KDGTPVYRADA

-247 YDSDTLSDWVKLDVA
+247 YDSDTLSDWVELDVA

-273 NTQTGEQYT
+273 NVLTGEQCT

-295 STSDGRYELRDM
+295 STGDGRYELRDM
-307 TTEDRGLIST
+307 TTEDRGLIAS

-336 EGHGYELYDL
+336 EDHGYELYDL

-361 NTVAVYALDGSTACI
+361 STVAVYALDGSLRVYSKDNGKLLT
-376 PLMAQMLA
+376 
-384 DTTGMDLE
+384 DTTVEPVEHQQRVRISNCSSGYVWLE
-392 EARSSITVSTTAYAL
+392 LQDNDRYETTATRLYGPQGLVSDLTAL
-407 ENFGLYD
+407 QGKYSYVNYLTTDPDGSPMFYGSRDAAGSAYGNVCDVLDADGKVVLQGLANCAGYYSNS
-414 TTTRMLVVYEAPDYV
+414 LNALPDH
-429 KEELQKANVE
+429 
-439 LEQKPIGVDALVFIV
+439 VF
-454 NEDNPVQ
+454 
-461 ALSQQQ
+461 A
-467 LRDIYAGKITNWKDV
+467 A
-482 GGKDQEIVAFQ
+482 Q
-493 RGEDSGSQTLF
+493 RGFYVGWMDTSGNWLYCQ
-504 KKLLI
+504 
-509 QGGELMTP
+509 
-517 PSELAPAAMG
+517 
-527 ELVDSIADYNNSA
+527 SI
-540 NAIGF
+540 F
-545 SVYYYIDQMY
+545 S
-555 SKPGL
+555 S
-560 RLLAVDGVTPSN
+560 
-572 DTLADGSYPLC
+572 
-583 NDFYAVIHPDA
+583 A
-594 AADSPERRLYDW
+594 AADDVPSY
-606 LDTDA
+606 
-611 GQDCIK
+611 
-617 KSGYVAVGPQTTV
+617 GY
-630 TIVD
+630 

>member
-8 IGCGAVCA
+8 IGCGAVCT

-69 CDSRSGSSTTILC
+69 CDGRSGSSTTILC

-90 TRSENVSLVED
+90 ARSENVSLVED
-101 SVTGTAD
+101 SATGTAD

-217 DYQQNRWVVVQE
+217 DYQQNSWVVVQE
-229 KDGTPVYRAEA
+229 KDGTPVYRADA
-240 ASAYRLF
+240 ASAHRLF
-247 YDSDTLSDWVKLDVA
+247 YDSDTLSDWVELDVT

-268 DQILY
+268 DRILY
-273 NTQTGEQYT
+273 NVLTGEQCT

-307 TTEDRGLIST
+307 TTEDRGLIAA

-336 EGHGYELYDL
+336 EDHGYELYDL
-346 ETGAKTPLYDVDATD
+346 ETGTKTPLYDVNATD
-361 NTVAVYALDGSTACI
+361 STVAVYALDGSLRVYSKDNGKLLT
-376 PLMAQMLA
+376 
-384 DTTGMDLE
+384 DTTVEPVEHQQRVRMSNCGSGYVWLE
-392 EARSSITVSTTAYAL
+392 LQDNDRYETTA
-407 ENFGLYD
+407 
-414 TTTRMLVVYEAPDYV
+414 T
-429 KEELQKANVE
+429 
-439 LEQKPIGVDALVFIV
+439 
-454 NEDNPVQ
+454 
-461 ALSQQQ
+461 
-467 LRDIYAGKITNWKDV
+467 
-482 GGKDQEIVAFQ
+482 
-493 RGEDSGSQTLF
+493 
-504 KKLLI
+504 
-509 QGGELMTP
+509 
-517 PSELAPAAMG
+517 
-527 ELVDSIADYNNSA
+527 
-540 NAIGF
+540 
-545 SVYYYIDQMY
+545 
-555 SKPGL
+555 
-560 RLLAVDGVTPSN
+560 
-572 DTLADGSYPLC
+572 
-583 NDFYAVIHPDA
+583 
-594 AADSPERRLYDW
+594 RLYGPQGLVSDLTALQGKYSYVNYLTTDPDGRPMFYGSRAAVGSAYGSVCDV
-606 LDTDA
+606 LDTDGKVVLQGLSSCTGYYSNSLNA
-611 GQDCIK
+611 LPDHVFAAQWGFYVGWMDT
-617 KSGYVAVGPQTTV
+617 SGNWLYCQSIFSSATADDVPSYGY
-630 TIVD
+630 

>member
-8 IGCGAVCA
+8 IGCGAVCT

-69 CDSRSGSSTTILC
+69 CDGRSGSSTTILC

-101 SVTGTAD
+101 SATGTAD

-144 TLQNGLLVL
+144 TLQNDLLVL

-191 CTLCGDKLVFS
+191 CTVCGDKLVFS

-217 DYQQNRWVVVQE
+217 DYQQNSWVVVQE
-229 KDGTPVYRAEA
+229 KDGTPVYRADA
-240 ASAYRLF
+240 ASAHRLF
-247 YDSDTLSDWVKLDVA
+247 YDSDTLSDWVELDVT

-268 DQILY
+268 DRILY
-273 NTQTGEQYT
+273 NVLTGEQCT

-295 STSDGRYELRDM
+295 STGDGRYELRDM
-307 TTEDRGLIST
+307 TTEDRGLIAA

-336 EGHGYELYDL
+336 EDHGYELYDL
-346 ETGAKTPLYDVDATD
+346 ETGTKTPLYDVDAANSTI
-361 NTVAVYALDGSTACI
+361 AVYALDGSLRVYSKDNGKLLT
-376 PLMAQMLA
+376 
-384 DTTGMDLE
+384 DTTVEPVEHQQRVRMSNCGSGYVWLE
-392 EARSSITVSTTAYAL
+392 LQDNDRYETTATRLYGPQGLVSDLTAL
-407 ENFGLYD
+407 QGKYSYVNYLTTDPDGRPMFYGSRAAVGSSYGSVCDVLDTDGKVVLQGLSSCTGYYSNS
-414 TTTRMLVVYEAPDYV
+414 LNALPDH
-429 KEELQKANVE
+429 
-439 LEQKPIGVDALVFIV
+439 VF
-454 NEDNPVQ
+454 
-461 ALSQQQ
+461 A
-467 LRDIYAGKITNWKDV
+467 A
-482 GGKDQEIVAFQ
+482 Q
-493 RGEDSGSQTLF
+493 RGFYVGWMDTSGNWLYCQ
-504 KKLLI
+504 
-509 QGGELMTP
+509 
-517 PSELAPAAMG
+517 
-527 ELVDSIADYNNSA
+527 SI
-540 NAIGF
+540 F
-545 SVYYYIDQMY
+545 S
-555 SKPGL
+555 S
-560 RLLAVDGVTPSN
+560 
-572 DTLADGSYPLC
+572 
-583 NDFYAVIHPDA
+583 A
-594 AADSPERRLYDW
+594 AADDVPSY
-606 LDTDA
+606 
-611 GQDCIK
+611 
-617 KSGYVAVGPQTTV
+617 GY
-630 TIVD
+630 

>member
-55 DPAVLNDSRLRVLY
+55 DPAVLNDGRLRVLY
-69 CDSRSGSSTTILC
+69 CYGRAGSSTTILC
-82 GSTPLHQS
+82 GSAPLHQAA
-90 TRSENVSLVED
+90 RSENVSLVED
-101 SVTGTAD
+101 STTDIAD

-153 QESRLIDG
+153 QESRLVDG

-217 DYQQNRWVVVQE
+217 DYRQNSWVVVQE
-229 KDGTPVYRAEA
+229 KDGTPVYRADA

-247 YDSDTLSDWVKLDVA
+247 YDSDTLSDWVELDVA

-273 NTQTGEQYT
+273 NVLTGEQCT
-282 GFLQVYPGGLASF
+282 GFLQVYPGSLASF
-295 STSDGRYELRDM
+295 STGDGRYELRDM
-307 TTEDRGLIST
+307 TTEDRGLIAT

-336 EGHGYELYDL
+336 EDHGYDLYDL

-361 NTVAVYALDGSTACI
+361 STIAVYALDGSLRVYSKDNGKLLT
-376 PLMAQMLA
+376 
-384 DTTGMDLE
+384 DTTVE
-392 EARSSITVSTTAYAL
+392 PVEHQQRV
-407 ENFGLYD
+407 
-414 TTTRMLVVYEAPDYV
+414 RM
-429 KEELQKANVE
+429 
-439 LEQKPIGVDALVFIV
+439 
-454 NEDNPVQ
+454 
-461 ALSQQQ
+461 
-467 LRDIYAGKITNWKDV
+467 
-482 GGKDQEIVAFQ
+482 
-493 RGEDSGSQTLF
+493 
-504 KKLLI
+504 
-509 QGGELMTP
+509 
-517 PSELAPAAMG
+517 
-527 ELVDSIADYNNSA
+527 
-540 NAIGF
+540 
-545 SVYYYIDQMY
+545 
-555 SKPGL
+555 
-560 RLLAVDGVTPSN
+560 SN
-572 DTLADGSYPLC
+572 CG
-583 NDFYAVIHPDA
+583 
-594 AADSPERRLYDW
+594 
-606 LDTDA
+606 
-611 GQDCIK
+611 
-617 KSGYVAVGPQTTV
+617 SGYVWLKLQDNDRYETTATRLYGPQGLVSDLTALQGKYSYVNYLTTDPDGRPMFYGSRDAAGSAYGNV
-630 TIVD
+630 CDVLDADGKVVLQGLASCAGYYSNSLNALPDHVFAAQRGFYVGWMDTSGNWLYCQSIFSSATADDEPSYGY

>member
-8 IGCGAVCA
+8 IGCGAVCT

-69 CDSRSGSSTTILC
+69 CDGRSGSSTTILC

-90 TRSENVSLVED
+90 ARSENVSLVED
-101 SVTGTAD
+101 SATGTAD

-217 DYQQNRWVVVQE
+217 DYQQNSWVVVQE
-229 KDGTPVYRAEA
+229 KDGTPVYRADA
-240 ASAYRLF
+240 ASAHRLF
-247 YDSDTLSDWVKLDVA
+247 YDSDTLSDWVELDVT

-268 DQILY
+268 DRILY
-273 NTQTGEQYT
+273 NVLTGEQCT

-295 STSDGRYELRDM
+295 STGDGRYELRDM
-307 TTEDRGLIST
+307 TTEDRGLIAA

-336 EGHGYELYDL
+336 EDHGYELYDL
-346 ETGAKTPLYDVDATD
+346 ETGTKTPLYDVDATD
-361 NTVAVYALDGSTACI
+361 STVAVYALDGSLRVYSKDNGKLLT
-376 PLMAQMLA
+376 
-384 DTTGMDLE
+384 DTTVEPVEHQQRVRMSNCGSGYVWLKLQDNDRYE
-392 EARSSITVSTTAYAL
+392 TTA
-407 ENFGLYD
+407 
-414 TTTRMLVVYEAPDYV
+414 T
-429 KEELQKANVE
+429 
-439 LEQKPIGVDALVFIV
+439 
-454 NEDNPVQ
+454 
-461 ALSQQQ
+461 
-467 LRDIYAGKITNWKDV
+467 
-482 GGKDQEIVAFQ
+482 
-493 RGEDSGSQTLF
+493 
-504 KKLLI
+504 
-509 QGGELMTP
+509 
-517 PSELAPAAMG
+517 
-527 ELVDSIADYNNSA
+527 
-540 NAIGF
+540 
-545 SVYYYIDQMY
+545 
-555 SKPGL
+555 
-560 RLLAVDGVTPSN
+560 
-572 DTLADGSYPLC
+572 
-583 NDFYAVIHPDA
+583 
-594 AADSPERRLYDW
+594 RLYGPQGLVSDLTALQGKYSYVNYLTTDPDGRPMFYGSRAAVGSSYGSVCDV
-606 LDTDA
+606 LDTDGKVVLQGLSSCTGYYSNSLNA
-611 GQDCIK
+611 LPDHVFAAQRGFYVGWMDT
-617 KSGYVAVGPQTTV
+617 SGNWLYCQSIFSSATADDVPSYGY
-630 TIVD
+630 

>member
-55 DPAVLNDSRLRVLY
+55 DPAVLNDGRLRVLY
-69 CDSRSGSSTTILC
+69 CYGRSGSSTTILC

-90 TRSENVSLVED
+90 ARSENVSLVQD
-101 SVTGTAD
+101 STTGTAD

-191 CTLCGDKLVFS
+191 CTVCGDKLVFS
-202 CYARPE
+202 CYVRPE

-217 DYQQNRWVVVQE
+217 DYQQNSWVVVQE
-229 KDGTPVYRAEA
+229 KDGTPAYRADA

-247 YDSDTLSDWVKLDVA
+247 YDSDTLSDWVELDVA
-262 TGEETT
+262 TGEEIT

-273 NTQTGEQYT
+273 NVLTGEQCT

-295 STSDGRYELRDM
+295 STGDGRYELRDM
-307 TTEDRGLIST
+307 TTEDRGLIAT

-336 EGHGYELYDL
+336 EDHGYKLYDL
-346 ETGAKTPLYDVDATD
+346 ETGTKTPLYDVDASDSTI
-361 NTVAVYALDGSTACI
+361 AVYALDGSLRVYSKDTGKLLTDTNVE
-376 PLMAQMLA
+376 PVEHQQRVQMNNC
-384 DTTGMDLE
+384 GNGYVWLE
-392 EARSSITVSTTAYAL
+392 LQDNDRYETTATRLYGPQGLVSDLTAL
-407 ENFGLYD
+407 QGKYSYVNYLTTDPDGRPMFYGNRSAVGSAYGNVCDVLDADGKVVLQGLASCAGYYSNS
-414 TTTRMLVVYEAPDYV
+414 LNALPDH
-429 KEELQKANVE
+429 
-439 LEQKPIGVDALVFIV
+439 VF
-454 NEDNPVQ
+454 
-461 ALSQQQ
+461 A
-467 LRDIYAGKITNWKDV
+467 A
-482 GGKDQEIVAFQ
+482 Q
-493 RGEDSGSQTLF
+493 RGFYVGWMDTSGNWLYCQSIFSSATADD
-504 KKLLI
+504 
-509 QGGELMTP
+509 E
-517 PSELAPAAMG
+517 PS
-527 ELVDSIADYNNSA
+527 Y
-540 NAIGF
+540 
-545 SVYYYIDQMY
+545 
-555 SKPGL
+555 
-560 RLLAVDGVTPSN
+560 
-572 DTLADGSYPLC
+572 
-583 NDFYAVIHPDA
+583 
-594 AADSPERRLYDW
+594 
-606 LDTDA
+606 
-611 GQDCIK
+611 
-617 KSGYVAVGPQTTV
+617 GY
-630 TIVD
+630 